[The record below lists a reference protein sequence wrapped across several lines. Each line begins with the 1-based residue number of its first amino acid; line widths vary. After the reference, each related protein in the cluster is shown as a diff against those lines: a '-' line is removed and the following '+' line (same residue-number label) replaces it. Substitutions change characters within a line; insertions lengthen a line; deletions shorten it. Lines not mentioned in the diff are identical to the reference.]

1 MNVQSNVNT
10 ASDTNRPRQ
19 AASGN
24 LSACM
29 DAPFQLDELSAHVA
43 VRSNILKDGYN
54 IPFS

>member
-1 MNVQSNVNT
+1 
-10 ASDTNRPRQ
+10 
-19 AASGN
+19 
-24 LSACM
+24 M